1 MKQVIAIILMVLA
14 LVGCTSAPLQQS
26 AYYGES
32 KAVAMEL
39 KEKMKYDSNEY
50 GYGFSDTLAIGVI
63 HGCVDVMEANSNKD
77 FNVVAPYLNGRSES
91 KLPYDKAYMYG
102 HNYAMSKKGYTE
114 F

>member
-1 MKQVIAIILMVLA
+1 MKTLIAIIMMVLT
-14 LVGCTSAPLQQS
+14 LVGCTRVPLQQS
-26 AYYGES
+26 AYYAECKS
-32 KAVAMEL
+32 VAMDL

-50 GYGFSDTLAIGVI
+50 GYGFNDTLAIGVI

-77 FNVVAPYLNGRSES
+77 FNVVAPYLNGVSGS

-102 HNYAMSKKGYTE
+102 HNYAMSKKGFSE